1 MAIAQR
7 KPFELTSPEIQG
19 PRAKSLRPFERGR
32 RIRPETQEA
41 LSVFE
46 RAAVA
51 YGESARDDAAYTRLK
66 VIAGR
71 TMDALIR
78 DRDAL
83 PDDLSA
89 EIDRWE
95 EGEFGGTRAD
105 VELANYALAELLGS
119 PVRVGESPASEIDD
133 EI

>member
-7 KPFELTSPEIQG
+7 KPFLQPVPAEG

-32 RIRPETQEA
+32 RVQPETQEA
-41 LSVFE
+41 LVAFE
-46 RAAVA
+46 RAAIA
-51 YGESARDDAAYTRLK
+51 YGKSTRDESAYMRLRVAAGS
-66 VIAGR
+66 A
-71 TMDALIR
+71 MDALVR

-83 PDDLSA
+83 PEELSA

-105 VELANYALAELLGS
+105 VELANYAIAEILGS
-119 PVRVGESPASEIDD
+119 HVRVGEPAAADD
-133 EI
+133 LDD

>member
-7 KPFELTSPEIQG
+7 KPFLQPVPAEG

-32 RIRPETQEA
+32 RIAPETQESLVA
-41 LSVFE
+41 FE
-46 RAAVA
+46 RAAIA
-51 YGESARDDAAYTRLK
+51 YGKSTRDESAYMRLRVAA
-66 VIAGR
+66 GS
-71 TMDALIR
+71 TMDALMR

-83 PDDLSA
+83 PEELSA

-105 VELANYALAELLGS
+105 VELANYAIAELLGS
-119 PVRVGESPASEIDD
+119 HVRVGEPAPVDD
-133 EI
+133 LDD